1 MSESTFTSLQK
12 TNPEHAKELFELN
25 LENAKER
32 WNYYYRLSKIEYSLE
47 D

>member
-1 MSESTFTSLQK
+1 MSESRITSLQK

-47 D
+47 N